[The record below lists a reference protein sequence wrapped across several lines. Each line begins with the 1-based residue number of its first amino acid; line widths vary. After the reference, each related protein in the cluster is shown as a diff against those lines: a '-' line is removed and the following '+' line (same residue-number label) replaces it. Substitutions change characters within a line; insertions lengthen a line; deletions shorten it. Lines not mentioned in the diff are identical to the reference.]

1 MVTKARLEKLALA
14 LPGTV
19 KVPHMDR
26 TAFRV
31 PARIF
36 ATLAADGS
44 DVNLRL
50 DASLQAAA
58 CEARPKAFAPVAGG
72 WGRMGWTRCALD
84 AVDEVDLVRVLAEAH
99 ALATEPPPKKKK
111 TARAKSVAAE
121 PSPARVR
128 AKR

>member
-19 KVPHMDR
+19 KVPHMER

-84 AVDEVDLVRVLAEAH
+84 AVEEVDLVRVLGEAH
-99 ALATEPPPKKKK
+99 ALASEPAPKKKA
-111 TARAKSVAAE
+111 ARTKRAAAPKKE
-121 PSPARVR
+121 